1 MMTKPSTITVLGS
14 VNLDLAANVHR
25 LPLPGETITGAT
37 LRQFPGGKGA
47 NQALAAKRLGA
58 NVSLVARVGN
68 DSNAELALRLLREGG
83 VDLTRC
89 RRVNDTSTGI
99 ALICIDADGENQI
112 VVAPG
117 ANREFDLGA
126 LELPV
131 ADALICQLE
140 VPLDVLCLAAQLF
153 TGFLCINLAPACEVP
168 YVLLKRADLMIVNQ
182 TEAAFYGASLHATD
196 AIVVTTL
203 GAAGAVAHQRGK
215 VIAQVS
221 SPSVT
226 VVDTTG
232 AGDAF
237 TAALVVRLM
246 GGYSLEDTL
255 KFACVAGALATTK
268 AGAQPSL
275 PMLADVL
282 AAC

>member
-1 MMTKPSTITVLGS
+1 MMTKLSTITVLGS

-83 VDLTRC
+83 VDLTHC
-89 RRVNDTSTGI
+89 RRVDGASTGI

-117 ANREFDLGA
+117 ANREFDVSA

-140 VPLDVLCLAAQLF
+140 VPLDVLCLAAQFF
-153 TGFLCINLAPACEVP
+153 TGFLCINLAPAREIP
-168 YVLLKRADLMIVNQ
+168 DVLFRRADLIVVNQ
-182 TEAAFYGASLHATD
+182 TEAAFYGASLHLTD

-203 GAAGAVAHQRGK
+203 GAAGAVAHQKGK
-215 VIAQVS
+215 LIARAPSPAVAVI
-221 SPSVT
+221 
-226 VVDTTG
+226 DTTG
-232 AGDAF
+232 AGDTF
-237 TAALVVRLM
+237 TAALVVRLI

-282 AAC
+282 VAC